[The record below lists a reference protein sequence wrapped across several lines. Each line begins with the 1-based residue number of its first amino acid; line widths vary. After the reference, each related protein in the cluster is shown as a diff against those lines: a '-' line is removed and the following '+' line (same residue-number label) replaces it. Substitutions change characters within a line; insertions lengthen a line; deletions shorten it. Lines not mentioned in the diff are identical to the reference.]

1 MRIDCTQCEMYESE
15 HCEDCLVT
23 AVLHPPAGPV
33 EIDHD
38 LDPPLRELA
47 GAGLIPVLKFRPRT
61 GRKQNQ
67 TAGSQ
72 SQRGAGLA
80 GPQNQRGA
88 GLAGPQNQEG
98 LDRKAN

>member
-47 GAGLIPVLKFRPRT
+47 GAGLIPVLKFRPR
-61 GRKQNQ
+61 R
-67 TAGSQ
+67 S
-72 SQRGAGLA
+72 A
-80 GPQNQRGA
+80 GPQNTAGA
-88 GLAGPQNQEG
+88 GSAGPQNTAGAGPAGPPDG
-98 LDRKAN
+98 LDREAN